1 MSSLLKVSP
10 GMRPRF
16 FSQKMAQKLPLKWMP
31 STQAKANS
39 RCAKL
44 SLLLIHLHSGSP
56 ARSTAAGQRLC
67 AEHRKQGQPQLHAV
81 GTLHWHP

>member
-16 FSQKMAQKLPLKWMP
+16 FSQKIAQKLPLKWMP
-31 STQAKANS
+31 STQAKASS

-44 SLLLIHLHSGSP
+44 SLLLIHLQTQAGTHTQTREGSRHVKNIP
-56 ARSTAAGQRLC
+56 
-67 AEHRKQGQPQLHAV
+67 
-81 GTLHWHP
+81 W